1 MSIRINSRNLILKEV
16 EKSDIDVLWKWRNEK
31 SFQEN
36 CTMRKNET
44 ALEEF
49 ERELFHDFEIDRH
62 IQCIAFRKQ
71 DMLPVGT
78 IYSYTYNKR
87 DGHCFVTTYITPSFQ
102 NRWYGPEIF
111 VGFLDY
117 LLRTFCLF
125 KVYVDVYDFNMLSLR
140 ILAKAGFEVEGE
152 FRGHRFFN
160 GHRCNLIRMAF
171 FEKNR
176 YLLERFLR
184 TFDIAY

>member
-1 MSIRINSRNLILKEV
+1 MSIRISSRNLILKEV

-111 VGFLDY
+111 VGFLERRGLNEKCPACSY
-117 LLRTFCLF
+117 LTPGPFSFL
-125 KVYVDVYDFNMLSLR
+125 KNIY
-140 ILAKAGFEVEGE
+140 ILGREWP
-152 FRGHRFFN
+152 
-160 GHRCNLIRMAF
+160 
-171 FEKNR
+171 
-176 YLLERFLR
+176 LLMSF
-184 TFDIAY
+184 